1 MNIDRTAN
9 RALQFS
15 KETNLCKF
23 VHLVQGDLSGT
34 RSSRHYGANGQL
46 QEKANV
52 LDHCGLVGDNTLGNS
67 HEAAQDLTNETT
79 K

>member
-1 MNIDRTAN
+1 M
-9 RALQFS
+9 
-15 KETNLCKF
+15 
-23 VHLVQGDLSGT
+23 HLVQGDLSGT